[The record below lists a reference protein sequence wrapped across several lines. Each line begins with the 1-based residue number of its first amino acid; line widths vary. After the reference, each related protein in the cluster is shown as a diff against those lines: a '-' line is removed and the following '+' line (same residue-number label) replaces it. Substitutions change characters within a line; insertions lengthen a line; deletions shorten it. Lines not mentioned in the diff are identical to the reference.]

1 MFSSVMAFR
10 RSSGSRSR
18 SHESAPPRPRPGAV
32 PQRKNTRE
40 MVCRPALWSPVFALV
55 WVITT
60 LGAPSS
66 GRGRP
71 EAKEPDSPD
80 GGISL
85 PAEEVRFHRG
95 VFRAALKKRGLID
108 LLDLHLRDFPPS
120 DETDRLLTARE
131 IKLAEF
137 ADAGRPLSERRASVA
152 EANRILEELIESNVD
167 DPRRLNW
174 RFLLA
179 HSLLYDEAEPF
190 LTHILYRGG
199 STTDRAQLERYTGR
213 ALHVVSTLLQELDE
227 ELDRVDHLA
236 VAQFEALE
244 RTGYIDK
251 LDRLAPQT
259 KYLHLWALFYD
270 GLWRRNSNST
280 RLQRLNDIL
289 SAMSENPAFL
299 DTPHTESRVQVPC
312 LLLAG
317 MACRGLDDHHR
328 ARDYLDRAVSVAER
342 LTDPDLRQRVDW
354 AVTLA
359 QFESI
364 RNHRDD
370 ARFPEALDG
379 IARLRDTRRADE
391 DAEFS
396 IALLA
401 ALLERSVHRARAAAA
416 EQAGR
421 GPEAKGCR
429 AEAWRSLAR
438 LARSKPMRRDEVYAV
453 LFDLIEPDGDPTR
466 LDPLERCAL
475 MSGLMTKAQEPEADT
490 RALLDRA
497 VRVGEGFITQ
507 VSREAP
513 TLVPE
518 VLYNLG
524 VARYRQ
530 GEASEAVTLLI
541 QVAGDHPA
549 FDRAPQA
556 AALAVQIAAGLSAD
570 ARSGEVSRAQRL
582 YRSALE
588 VLLTNHSDSRE
599 ALYWRFFY
607 GQLLE
612 ELGEFAAAAHQYA
625 LVDQVHEHYLEGV
638 FFRIRALSS
647 GLQEAANATP
657 DDLAVLRRRANE
669 LFGVQRRLVA
679 LAAAQRLGRS
689 DTERGLSL
697 TDLLARARLM
707 VAEAQVLP
715 QIDQASQALEALSG
729 FAQKYGGTGHLTGRV
744 WRARLLAYERLGRLD
759 EAADAIPEYIKADP
773 VGAGPTLQ
781 SLYRSMAGDVERLR
795 LAGDS
800 EQALRKAQVALLL
813 AEQIHDRADPLN
825 DFAAPDERRALK
837 VQLAEANLNAGQ
849 YERACELFERSGSSE
864 SGVPTTGTMDLRSA
878 YGHAESLFQLERVEQ
893 ALEEFNRLATGLPPD
908 DPIRWRSLIRDLQCR
923 TALHHPP
930 QDVLKVIDQQRY
942 LYPDLGGASLTT
954 QFEELYR
961 RNRRLLDGG

>member
-1 MFSSVMAFR
+1 MFSSVSVR
-10 RSSGSRSR
+10 KPSSW
-18 SHESAPPRPRPGAV
+18 
-32 PQRKNTRE
+32 
-40 MVCRPALWSPVFALV
+40 LPVFALA
-55 WVITT
+55 WVMAT

-66 GRGRP
+66 GSAQP
-71 EAKEPDSPD
+71 EAKQSNSPD
-80 GGISL
+80 RGIHL

-95 VFRAALKKRGLID
+95 VFRAALKKRGLTD

-120 DETDRLLTARE
+120 DETDRLLSTRD

-152 EANRILEELIESNVD
+152 RANHILEELIERNVD

-190 LTHILYRGG
+190 LTRILYRGG
-199 STTDRAQLERYTGR
+199 SRTDRAQLETYTGR
-213 ALHVVSTLLQELDE
+213 ALRVVSTLLQDLDQ

-270 GLWRRNSNST
+270 GLWRSNSNST

-299 DTPHTESRVQVPC
+299 ETPHTDSRVQVPC

-317 MACRGLDDHHR
+317 MTCRRLEDHHR

-342 LTDPDLRQRVDW
+342 LTDPAQRQRIAW

-379 IARLRDTRRADE
+379 IARLRDTRRADA

-396 IALLA
+396 FALMA

-416 EQAGR
+416 EQSGQ
-421 GPEAKGCR
+421 GPEAKGFR

-438 LARSKPMRRDEVYAV
+438 LARSQPKRRDEVYAA
-453 LFDLIEPDGDPTR
+453 LFDLIEPDTDPSQ

-475 MSGLMTKAQEPEADT
+475 MAGLMTQAQEPQANAG
-490 RALLDRA
+490 ALLDRA
-497 VRVGEGFITQ
+497 VLVGEGFVAQ
-507 VSREAP
+507 LSREAP
-513 TLVPE
+513 SLVPE
-518 VLYNLG
+518 VLFNLG

-530 GEASEAVTLLI
+530 GNASEAVTRLI
-541 QVAGDHPA
+541 QVAGDHPD

-556 AALAVQIAAGLSAD
+556 AALAVQIAAGFSAD
-570 ARSGEVSRAQRL
+570 ARSGDVSRAQHL

-588 VLLTNHSDSRE
+588 VLLTNHADSPE
-599 ALYWRFFY
+599 ALYWRFYY

-612 ELGEFAAAAHQYA
+612 ELGEFDAAAHQYA
-625 LVDQVHEHYLEGV
+625 LLDQAHEHYVEGV

-647 GLQEAANATP
+647 GLQKAANATP
-657 DDLAVLRRRANE
+657 EDLAVLRRRAKE
-669 LFGVQRRLVA
+669 LFGVERRFVT
-679 LAAAQRLGRS
+679 LAAAQRLGKT
-689 DTERGLSL
+689 DTERNPSL

-744 WRARLLAYERLGRLD
+744 WRARLLAYERLDRLD
-759 EAADAIPEYIKADP
+759 DAADAIPKYIKADP
-773 VGAGPTLQ
+773 AGAGPTLQ
-781 SLYRSMAGDVERLR
+781 SLFRSMAGDVQRLR

-813 AEQIHDRADPLN
+813 AQQI
-825 DFAAPDERRALK
+825 
-837 VQLAEANLNAGQ
+837 
-849 YERACELFERSGSSE
+849 
-864 SGVPTTGTMDLRSA
+864 
-878 YGHAESLFQLERVEQ
+878 
-893 ALEEFNRLATGLPPD
+893 
-908 DPIRWRSLIRDLQCR
+908 
-923 TALHHPP
+923 
-930 QDVLKVIDQQRY
+930 
-942 LYPDLGGASLTT
+942 
-954 QFEELYR
+954 
-961 RNRRLLDGG
+961 